1 MENET
6 TVMKALIAVFI
17 IGSIFVTAICL
28 GDYYKNVKAYDKID
42 TDTIEVPI
50 VETNIYNF
58 K

>member
-6 TVMKALIAVFI
+6 TVVKALIAVFI
-17 IGSIFVTAICL
+17 IGLISVTAICL
-28 GDYYKNVKAYDKID
+28 GDYYKNGKID